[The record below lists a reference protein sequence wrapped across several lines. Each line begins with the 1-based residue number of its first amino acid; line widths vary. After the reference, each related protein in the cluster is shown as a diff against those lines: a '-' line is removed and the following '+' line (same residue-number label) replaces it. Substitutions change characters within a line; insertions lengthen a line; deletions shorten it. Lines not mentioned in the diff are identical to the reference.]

1 MARLK
6 LSKNELKAQRDA
18 LKRYQRYL
26 PTLQLKKQQL
36 QVELRAAEQR
46 LARSRAEER
55 ELLDGLAP
63 WIELLA
69 EPFELGAYLRLEGY
83 ETGIGNVAG
92 VAIPT
97 LGELRFA
104 RELSDLFATPT
115 WVDEALLVLEKV
127 VRLRIER
134 EIFEAQRARLAAE
147 LRTTSQRV
155 NLFERVKI
163 PECKDA
169 IRRIRIALGD
179 RMTLDVARGKIA
191 KSKGADLESSA

>member
-1 MARLK
+1 MALLK

-36 QVELRAAEQR
+36 QLELRATEQR
-46 LARSRAEER
+46 LERSRAEER
-55 ELLDGLAP
+55 ALLDGLAP

-104 RELSDLFATPT
+104 RTLPDLFATPP
-115 WVDEALLVLEKV
+115 WVDEALEVLEQV

-155 NLFERVKI
+155 KLFERVKI

-191 KSKGADLESSA
+191 KAKSGERESST

>member
-18 LKRYQRYL
+18 LKRFQRYL

-36 QVELRAAEQR
+36 QVELRLAEQR

-55 ELLDGLAP
+55 ELLERLAP

-69 EPFELGAYLRLEGY
+69 EEFDLGAHLELQGY
-83 ETGIGNVAG
+83 ETGVGNIAG
-92 VAIPT
+92 VPIPV
-97 LGELRFA
+97 LSDVRFA
-104 RELSDLFATPT
+104 RTPPDLFATPP
-115 WVDEALLVLEKV
+115 WVDEALEVLEGL
-127 VRLRIER
+127 VRLRLER
-134 EIFEAQRARLAAE
+134 EVFEAQRARLAAE

-163 PECKDA
+163 PECQDA

-191 KSKGADLESSA
+191 KLKSAERESSA